1 MAYNQF
7 TLLQIERE
15 FGLQVRREGRLFADV
30 APVGIS
36 ARLRQQ
42 LAEDTDLALV
52 TGSEKARSEYIIAP
66 ILAEVYR
73 QTRDSVTLF
82 SGPQFDVDIPR
93 GLAGYC
99 DFILAL
105 APAVLEI
112 RAPVVAIVEAK
123 RENINAGIPQ
133 CLAELIAA
141 QIFNAE
147 QERPIETLYGA
158 ITTGE
163 VWKFLRLQSV
173 AATIDT
179 DEYFLNQVEQIVGIF
194 VWMLRMGVS

>member
-7 TLLQIERE
+7 TLLQLEQE

-30 APVGIS
+30 APAAIS

-66 ILAEVYR
+66 VLAEVYR
-73 QTRDSVTLF
+73 QTRDRATLF
-82 SGPQFDVDIPR
+82 SGPQFDVDIAR
-93 GLAGYC
+93 GLAGFC

-105 APAVLEI
+105 APAAQEI

-123 RENINAGIPQ
+123 QENINAGIPQ

-141 QIFNAE
+141 QIFNAAHE
-147 QERPIETLYGA
+147 SSITPLYGA

-163 VWKFLRLQSV
+163 VWKFLRLHGT

-179 DEYFLNQVEQIVGIF
+179 DEYFLNEVEQIVGIF
-194 VWMLRMGVS
+194 VWMLGQGIS